1 MTAFFWMDQDKH
13 IFVRL
18 HNVLNC
24 RPFHQARRRYRGCP
38 PGDRVFVRADEA
50 VPVTVCFFRGF
61 AGIPAPHRIRIK
73 RNSTGNR
80 RREDNPDTAGDQR
93 AYIERIN

>member
-1 MTAFFWMDQDKH
+1 MDRINT

-24 RPFHQARRRYRGCP
+24 RPFHQRVVVIADALR
-38 PGDRVFVRADEA
+38 GDRVFVRADEA

-61 AGIPAPHRIRIK
+61 ADPAPHPYSDK
-73 RNSTGNR
+73 RNSTGTAAA
-80 RREDNPDTAGDQR
+80 EDNPDTAGDQR
-93 AYIERIN
+93 A